1 MNSSVFA
8 AAFHQTSRVAF
19 VIRRGTRS
27 FALLAKSAAT
37 YCAAAKRQ
45 RRLCLCSERVE
56 VWVVMQIA
64 NCAGHRGK
72 SEGNGSLP
80 ARRAEGGTNWCE
92 PPSLLS
98 LSLSLSSF
106 LLFTLST
113 LNWQLAGKWMRCEVS
128 PLKCRVLL
136 FRQQRSSMRDIC
148 CSVIRIHLV
157 TCLPSPRSLP
167 IPLPPL
173 PRNIHSVNWGRASF
187 SPSPPPPHSSSTTFF
202 SRMLLKCLLR
212 WHPTHHPHEH
222 SLICHH
228 NPFPPPLP
236 LLAAFI

>member
-1 MNSSVFA
+1 MKSSVFV
-8 AAFHQTSRVAF
+8 AAFHKTLGRICHPLRSHSF
-19 VIRRGTRS
+19 VH
-27 FALLAKSAAT
+27 LAKSAAT

-45 RRLCLCSERVE
+45 RRLCLCSKCVE

-98 LSLSLSSF
+98 LSLLLSPF
-106 LLFTLST
+106 HST

-136 FRQQRSSMRDIC
+136 FRQQRSSVRDIC

-167 IPLPPL
+167 IPFPPL
-173 PRNIHSVNWGRASF
+173 PRNIHSVNCGWASF
-187 SPSPPPPHSSSTTFF
+187 FPPHFSSATFF
-202 SRMLLKCLLR
+202 SRMLLKCLLC
-212 WHPTHHPHEH
+212 WHPRTSPWTFTH
-222 SLICHH
+222 L
-228 NPFPPPLP
+228 PP
-236 LLAAFI
+236 